1 MITAIKNV
9 HVFDGKAI
17 NKELAHVVIE
27 NGYIKSIGAMVPAM
41 CAQEYNA
48 KGLTLLPGFIDT
60 HIHIDSRDNCSLA
73 VQSGITTLVD
83 QMCENTELIDSL
95 KDPDEPIASVVS
107 VYMPVQSQDGP
118 MKIEALGYES
128 PYVETKEDVHRI
140 IDGEIAKG
148 AVVVKLI
155 LDVPPLTKGMLS
167 EELIG
172 ETVRYAHECGKL
184 VSAHSTTVE
193 AYRRAAKY
201 GVDILNHI
209 PKDEPMPQE
218 IIDEIRAKRLVV
230 IPTMVMQEGLVQN
243 LKKVMPQR
251 AGDFAN
257 VTDTVRRMHSA
268 GIKLLVGTDSN
279 NTNALC
285 HIRHGESILHEF
297 ELLHDA
303 GLSNLE
309 ILQGVTT
316 EAARIFGLTDRGT
329 IEVHKRADLVLVEG
343 DPTLDISACRNI
355 KQVWVKGVEVKQ

>member
-1 MITAIKNV
+1 MKKVIKNV
-9 HVFDGKAI
+9 HVFDG
-17 NKELAHVVIE
+17 NTVSTELAHVVIN
-27 NGYIKSIGAMVPAM
+27 NGYIQSVGAMAPAM
-41 CAQEYNA
+41 CEEYNA
-48 KGLTLLPGFIDT
+48 RGLTLLPGFIDT
-60 HIHIDSRDNCSLA
+60 HIHIDSRENCELA
-73 VQSGITTLVD
+73 VQSGITTLID

-95 KDPDEPIASVVS
+95 EDPDEPIASVVS

-167 EELIG
+167 EELID

-184 VSAHSTTVE
+184 VSAHCTTVE

-209 PKDEPMPQE
+209 PKDELMPQE

-230 IPTMVMQEGLVQN
+230 IPTMVMQEGMVQN

-329 IEVHKRADLVLVEG
+329 IEVGKRADLVLVEG
-343 DPTLDISACRNI
+343 DPTKDISACRNI
-355 KQVWVKGVEVKQ
+355 KKVWVKGVEV